1 MNPFESFSHGLVTS
15 KIWLCEELEK
25 AIGNKEFPILNI
37 LGCWDNLL
45 AFMLI
50 IRKPKY
56 YKIIN
61 GYDLSDESINAANKI
76 CDTWLYESTKVVNK
90 VVDVN
95 NITFVDSN
103 EVFINCSVDQFTSN
117 EWYDNIPNGSLMCIQ
132 SSDMPIDNGRWEITQ
147 SVSSLDELLNKYPMS
162 EHIFS
167 GAHLVEYSNWS
178 YTRFMIIGKK

>member
-15 KIWLCEELEK
+15 KLWLCEELEK

-61 GYDLSDESINAANKI
+61 GYDLSDESINAMM
-76 CDTWLYESTKVVNK
+76 
-90 VVDVN
+90 
-95 NITFVDSN
+95 
-103 EVFINCSVDQFTSN
+103 
-117 EWYDNIPNGSLMCIQ
+117 NGNSF
-132 SSDMPIDNGRWEITQ
+132 
-147 SVSSLDELLNKYPMS
+147 
-162 EHIFS
+162 H
-167 GAHLVEYSNWS
+167 
-178 YTRFMIIGKK
+178 